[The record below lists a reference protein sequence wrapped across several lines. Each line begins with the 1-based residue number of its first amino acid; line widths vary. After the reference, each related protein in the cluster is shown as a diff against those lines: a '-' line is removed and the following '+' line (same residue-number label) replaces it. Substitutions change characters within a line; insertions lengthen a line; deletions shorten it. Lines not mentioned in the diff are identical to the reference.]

1 MDAERHPNF
10 KTDLPT
16 LIQKG
21 PVPNDDITVSQLD
34 PGEPTQGQMNTA
46 LQDLQEAGP
55 DSPFVGLDLDLI
67 QDLPQ
72 MSIDQWLE
80 KLKGADRA
88 FYNTMA
94 MEVWSIAKSM
104 DNLQPG
110 FWAKFMVNR
119 REAMQQFV
127 KRGRGPS
134 LDERTLDERT
144 LDERT
149 LDNQSENDTQI
160 PESRL

>member
-1 MDAERHPNF
+1 MDAERHPTF

-21 PVPNDDITVSQLD
+21 PVPNDDLTVNQLD
-34 PGEPTQGQMNTA
+34 PGEPTLGQMDTA
-46 LQDLQEAGP
+46 LPHQGLEENAGP
-55 DSPFVGLDLDLI
+55 DSPFAGLDLDLI

-119 REAMQQFV
+119 RSAMQQFV
-127 KRGRGPS
+127 KQGRGPS
-134 LDERTLDERT
+134 LDEPTLE
-144 LDERT
+144 
-149 LDNQSENDTQI
+149 NQSDTQT
-160 PESRL
+160 PE

>member
-1 MDAERHPNF
+1 MEAEPTPPL

-16 LIQKG
+16 FIQRG
-21 PVPNDDITVSQLD
+21 PVPDEDMTNNQLD
-34 PGEPTQGQMNTA
+34 PGDPTDAQWDTVAQ
-46 LQDLQEAGP
+46 
-55 DSPFVGLDLDLI
+55 FVQASSQSEEDLDEMMRE
-67 QDLPQ
+67 LPQ

-110 FWAKFMVNR
+110 FWTRFMVNR
-119 REAMQQFV
+119 REAMKQFV
-127 KRGRGPS
+127 KKGRGPK
-134 LDERTLDERT
+134 LEDMAEDPTGELLGQPQPDEDITKP
-144 LDERT
+144 
-149 LDNQSENDTQI
+149 Q
-160 PESRL
+160 

>member
-1 MDAERHPNF
+1 MEAEPTPPL

-16 LIQKG
+16 FIQRG
-21 PVPNDDITVSQLD
+21 PFTDEDMTVNQLD
-34 PGEPTQGQMNTA
+34 PGEPTDAQWNTVA
-46 LQDLQEAGP
+46 Q
-55 DSPFVGLDLDLI
+55 FVQASSQSEVEMDEMMRE
-67 QDLPQ
+67 LPQ

-110 FWAKFMVNR
+110 FWTRFMVNR
-119 REAMQQFV
+119 REAMQQFL
-127 KRGRGPS
+127 KKGRGPKLEDMAEDPTGELLCQPP
-134 LDERTLDERT
+134 LDQ
-144 LDERT
+144 
-149 LDNQSENDTQI
+149 DNTKAK
-160 PESRL
+160 

>member
-1 MDAERHPNF
+1 MEAEPTPPSL

-16 LIQKG
+16 YIQRG
-21 PVPNDDITVSQLD
+21 PVPDEDMTNNQLD
-34 PGEPTQGQMNTA
+34 PGDTTA
-46 LQDLQEAGP
+46 AQWDTVAQ
-55 DSPFVGLDLDLI
+55 FVAASSQSEEELDEI
-67 QDLPQ
+67 MRELPQ

-110 FWAKFMVNR
+110 FWTRFMVNR
-119 REAMQQFV
+119 REAMKQFV
-127 KRGRGPS
+127 KKGRGPK
-134 LDERTLDERT
+134 LEDMAEDPTGELLGQPQPDEDITKP
-144 LDERT
+144 
-149 LDNQSENDTQI
+149 Q
-160 PESRL
+160 

>member
-1 MDAERHPNF
+1 MEAEPTPPL

-16 LIQKG
+16 FIQRG
-21 PVPNDDITVSQLD
+21 PVPDEDMTANQLD
-34 PGEPTQGQMNTA
+34 PGEPTDAQWDTVAQFVQA
-46 LQDLQEAGP
+46 SSQSEAEM
-55 DSPFVGLDLDLI
+55 DEMMRE
-67 QDLPQ
+67 LPQ

-110 FWAKFMVNR
+110 FWTRFMVNR
-119 REAMQQFV
+119 REAMQQFL
-127 KRGRGPS
+127 KKGRGPKLEDMAEDPTGELLS
-134 LDERTLDERT
+134 QPPHEDP
-144 LDERT
+144 
-149 LDNQSENDTQI
+149 I
-160 PESRL
+160 KPK

>member
-1 MDAERHPNF
+1 MEAEPTPPL

-16 LIQKG
+16 FIQRG
-21 PVPNDDITVSQLD
+21 PVPDEDMTANQLD
-34 PGEPTQGQMNTA
+34 PGEPTAAQWDTVAQFVQA
-46 LQDLQEAGP
+46 SSQSEAEM
-55 DSPFVGLDLDLI
+55 DEMMRE
-67 QDLPQ
+67 LPQ

-110 FWAKFMVNR
+110 FWTRFMVNR
-119 REAMQQFV
+119 REAMQQFL
-127 KRGRGPS
+127 KKGRGPKLEDMAEDPTGELLGHPP
-134 LDERTLDERT
+134 LDQ
-144 LDERT
+144 
-149 LDNQSENDTQI
+149 DNTKAK
-160 PESRL
+160 